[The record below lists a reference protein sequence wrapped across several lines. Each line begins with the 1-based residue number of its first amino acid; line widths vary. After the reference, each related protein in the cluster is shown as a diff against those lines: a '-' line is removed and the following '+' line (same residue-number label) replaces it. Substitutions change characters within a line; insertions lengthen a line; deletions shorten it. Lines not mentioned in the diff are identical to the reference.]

1 MSNGTASLADVSSTI
16 VGSEHRNSA
25 LNHTGQCSPVWAPHL
40 GSFQVTEG
48 NGTSIGTV
56 IAFECPV
63 RHRLL
68 GKEVISCIQ
77 KGNQT
82 VWTGDVPTCRQLS
95 RFEDFGFKVAV
106 IASIVSSAIILLL
119 SVAFLTC
126 CLLKFIKKRERQRSE
141 RDVQQCHQNE
151 SSHLEECTE
160 EFHTSKEGSNNNNNK
175 AKIHEAR
182 LLNDTG
188 IDNRGFCRI
197 NESCKAITLSR
208 GCSIQTRSAG
218 LNVVQNSKHFPCTIP
233 TVSGTHVVDIYGHRC
248 QSPVS
253 LSVGLHA

>member
-1 MSNGTASLADVSSTI
+1 MPAQ
-16 VGSEHRNSA
+16 
-25 LNHTGQCSPVWAPHL
+25 GQCSPVWAPHL
-40 GSFQVTEG
+40 GSFEVTEG

-56 IAFECPV
+56 ITFECPV

-95 RFEDFGFKVAV
+95 RFEDLGFKVAV

-126 CLLKFIKKRERQRSE
+126 WLLNFIKKRERQRSE

-175 AKIHEAR
+175 AKKHEAR

-197 NESCKAITLSR
+197 HESCKAIALSR
-208 GCSIQTRSAG
+208 GCSNQARSAG
-218 LNVVQNSKHFPCTIP
+218 LNVVQSSKHVPCTIP